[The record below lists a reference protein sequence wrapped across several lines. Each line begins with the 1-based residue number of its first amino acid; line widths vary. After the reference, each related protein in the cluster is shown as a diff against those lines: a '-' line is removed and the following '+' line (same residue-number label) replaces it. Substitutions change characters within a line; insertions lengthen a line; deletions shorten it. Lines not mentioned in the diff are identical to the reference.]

1 MAIALLI
8 ASLLASVVQGIPQI
22 SPQIK
27 QIVLDI
33 YNALSG
39 VISSGAT
46 TTLNPATILA
56 ALASVIAA
64 LKADPNL
71 PQDKLALIAAIESAA
86 AAALAADQL
95 AQQKV
100 DPSTLHP
107 ITPLP

>member
-1 MAIALLI
+1 MALALLI

-39 VISSGAT
+39 VINSGVT
-46 TTLNPATILA
+46 TTLNPSTILA
-56 ALASVIAA
+56 ALSGVIAA
-64 LKADPNL
+64 LKSDPSL
-71 PQDKLALIAAIESAA
+71 PQDKLALVAALESAA
-86 AAALAADQL
+86 AAALAADQI

-100 DPSTLHP
+100 DPSQLHP
-107 ITPLP
+107 IPPLS